1 MTPAEKAYLL
11 RWSIPVATGFGL
23 FVWGLVLLRIE
34 RRQKKSKGSNSGDH

>member
-1 MTPAEKAYLL
+1 MTPATINYLI

-34 RRQKKSKGSNSGDH
+34 RRQKQSNRSNSRDH